1 MSLYRYFKPVGKNLP
16 DPEGPLSNVLP
27 SSTIKAA
34 NDAVLATSRQPE
46 RAPKGSK
53 RGSYATLTG
62 VQQAQVARYAF
73 SYGNKA
79 AIHRYSEEYSTN
91 IKDSSVSTWKSKY
104 AKEFDRKRGAGEV
117 EQNGDIVVHS
127 IPQKK
132 RGRPLLLGDEL
143 DERVK
148 RYIKDVR
155 AAGTPVDTTVV
166 MASGEAIVRRTDKKL
181 LKENGGPI
189 DITKSWAKSL
199 LTRIGYVKRKAC
211 STAKVEPVRY
221 EELKEQ
227 YLLDIKVVVEMEDIT
242 ADLILN
248 WDHTGINIVPGCPWT
263 MEEKGTKRVD
273 CVGLDNKWQIT
284 AVICAT
290 LSGIFLPFQVIYQG
304 KTAASLPRY
313 SFPEDW
319 NVTYTPNHW
328 SNEEKTLEYIT
339 SVILPYVKGK
349 RSELKLEDD
358 QPALVIYDE
367 FKGQLT
373 DAVHSL
379 LHSNHIYVVKVPPNC
394 TGRLQPM
401 DLSVNKS
408 AKDFL
413 RRQFQLWYS
422 QQVEKNMREKVVQ
435 VVDTKMS
442 IMKPLGAKW
451 LKMLYDYLCENT
463 SLAINGFKAAGISE
477 VLEISL

>member
-1 MSLYRYFKPVGKNLP
+1 MSLYRYFKPVAKSLP
-16 DPEGPLSNVLP
+16 DPNGPLSSVMP

-34 NDAVLATSRQPE
+34 NDAVLATQSRQTEGASKP
-46 RAPKGSK
+46 SK
-53 RGSYATLTG
+53 RGPYVMLTG
-62 VQQAQVARYAF
+62 VQQAEVARYAF
-73 SYGNKA
+73 SHGNKA
-79 AIHRYSEEYSTN
+79 AIRRYGEEYSTE

-104 AKEFDRKRGAGEV
+104 AEELDHKREAGEF
-117 EQNGDIVVHS
+117 EENGDVVVYS

-132 RGRPLLLGDEL
+132 RGRPLLLGNEL
-143 DERVK
+143 DDRVK
-148 RYIKDVR
+148 KYIKDAR
-155 AAGTPVDTTVV
+155 AVGTPVDSTVV
-166 MASGEAIVRRTDKKL
+166 MACGEAIVRRTDKNL

-189 DITKSWAKSL
+189 CITKSWAKSL
-199 LTRIGYVKRKAC
+199 LARIGYVKRKAC
-211 STAKVEPVRY
+211 STAKVEPSRY

-227 YLLDIKVVVEMEDIT
+227 YLWDIKVVVEMEDVP

-263 MEEKGTKRVD
+263 MEEKGAKRVD
-273 CVGLDNKWQIT
+273 CVGIDDKRQIT

-290 LSGIFLPFQVIYQG
+290 LSGFFIPFQVIYQG
-304 KTAASLPRY
+304 KTTASLPRY
-313 SFPEDW
+313 SFPDDW

-328 SNEEKTLEYIT
+328 SNEVKTLEYIT
-339 SVILPYVKGK
+339 KVILPYVEGK
-349 RSELKLEDD
+349 QTELKLQRD

-379 LHSNHIYVVKVPPNC
+379 LDSNHIYVVKVPPNC

-413 RRQFQLWYS
+413 RKQFQ
-422 QQVEKNMREKVVQ
+422 V
-435 VVDTKMS
+435 
-442 IMKPLGAKW
+442 
-451 LKMLYDYLCENT
+451 
-463 SLAINGFKAAGISE
+463 
-477 VLEISL
+477 